1 MDYQNTEKA
10 IKQIANLENML
21 TSALRPVRPDPEYVN
36 RLRHSLGNTT
46 YAVLE
51 RKAATDP
58 MLMVLMGVAAGLM
71 AFYLFRKFRP

>member
-1 MDYQNTEKA
+1 MEYQNAEKA
-10 IKQIANLENML
+10 IKQLANLENML

-58 MLMVLMGVAAGLM
+58 VLMVLMGIAAGLM
-71 AFYLFRKFRP
+71 ALYIFRKFRP

>member
-10 IKQIANLENML
+10 FKQIANLENML

-36 RLRHSLGNTT
+36 RLRRSLGNTT

-58 MLMVLMGVAAGLM
+58 VLMVLMGIAAGLM
-71 AFYLFRKFRP
+71 ALFIFRKFRP